1 MSYCCFS
8 SLMKIMKDNIK
19 AYNYENESDFLENYI
34 FVTFNKRFGGISK
47 NFSTVSR
54 WFSGDNPLSKEI
66 GQFYNENK
74 VCLYDDM
81 KVYADNSADFYK
93 AVEEIKELVSDD
105 TVMSL
110 GQKNEL
116 LSFYD
121 NISKERLIKF
131 VAEVLYYAM
140 GQVPQNVNVKSIPT
154 QNIILGC
161 KPHNPCKAFVGRNTE
176 IETLHNMLSENNSV
190 FVEGIGGIGK
200 SELVKKYAYIYKN
213 DYTNIISLKYNGSL
227 KDLIADIEFAD
238 DEKYPDEHRND
249 KYRRHYSFLKK
260 LGDDTLIIIDNF
272 DTTIEQETLIE
283 EFLQNNFKVLLT
295 TRHKF
300 EDYPTLMLDEM
311 DIEALL
317 NLINEF
323 YAVTDD
329 NKAILISIINV
340 VHNHTFLTELCARL
354 LKNGFISPSDLLA
367 SLEENNV
374 NLDNEEKIQVK
385 KDDKS
390 VKTTYTKHIRKL
402 FELFKL
408 TDKQQYILKNI
419 CFVSPL
425 GISTKTFCKW
435 SEEQN
440 GNDISDLM
448 ELGLIHNETGV
459 LSLHSII
466 KDVIIEELKP
476 TIAGC
481 AVLVK
486 NIKYECLHYG
496 TDTAY
501 YRNII
506 DFISNILSRIIDD
519 DTDNYLDLAETA
531 FCYAEKYNELT
542 FMHKVINLLDH
553 YIKNDLTDNARDK
566 AQFYMFRAAY
576 VIKKYENKF
585 SSAVDFTQK
594 AINIAEENN
603 SEDLTAMLGILYS
616 NLGEYL
622 LYESPKTNIPQTIA
636 AYNKAFGLMQQAD
649 TLHSYDGA
657 VLVKRICEV
666 YTLSGMEQQALKQL
680 EYLQTIFK
688 PDTIPQSYEEYI
700 ALCNRNEN
708 PTLLEYTDIVKTI
721 AVIKASEDMNYNKEV
736 KEIRNIYN
744 VICKDNFTEIEQ
756 MLTSLKSLKKQN
768 DKK

>member
-8 SLMKIMKDNIK
+8 SVMQVLLRNIK
-19 AYNYENESDFLENYI
+19 AFNYTSQYDVVENYI
-34 FVTFNKRFGGISK
+34 FPTFKKQFGGICK
-47 NFSTVSR
+47 DNSTVSR
-54 WFSGDNPLSKEI
+54 WVKGEIPLSKEI
-66 GQFYNENK
+66 GQYYSDDK
-74 VCLYDDM
+74 SRLYADM

-300 EDYPTLMLDEM
+300 ADYPTFILDEM
-311 DIEALL
+311 NVDTLL
-317 NLINEF
+317 TLINEF
-323 YAVTDD
+323 YTVTDD
-329 NKAILISIINV
+329 NKAILTSIINA

-354 LKNGFISPSDLLA
+354 LKNGFISPADLLA

-402 FELFKL
+402 FELFRL

-435 SEEQN
+435 IEEQN
-440 GNDISDLM
+440 GNDISDLT
-448 ELGLIHNETGV
+448 ELGLIHNENGV

-466 KDVIIEELKP
+466 KDVVIDEFKP
-476 TIAGC
+476 TIKTC
-481 AVLVK
+481 TVLVK
-486 NIKYECLHYG
+486 NIKYDCLHYG

-501 YRNII
+501 YRNMI
-506 DFISNILSRIIDD
+506 DFISNMLSRIIDD
-519 DTDNYLDLAETA
+519 NTDNYLDLAETA

-553 YIKNDLTDNARDK
+553 YIKNDLTDKARDK

-585 SSAVDFTQK
+585 SSAVDFTKK

-622 LYESPKTNIPQTIA
+622 LYESPKTNIPKTIA
-636 AYNKAFGLMQQAD
+636 AYNKAFGFMQQAD
-649 TLHSYDGA
+649 TLHTYDGA
-657 VLVKRICEV
+657 ILVKRICEV
-666 YTLSGMEQQALKQL
+666 YTLSGMGQQALKQL
-680 EYLQTIFK
+680 EYLQSVFK
-688 PDTIPQSYEEYI
+688 PDTIPQSYDEYI
-700 ALCNRNEN
+700 ALCDRNEN
-708 PTLLEYTDIVKTI
+708 STLLEYADILKTI

-736 KEIRNIYN
+736 KEIRTIYN
-744 VICKDNFTEIEQ
+744 AVYESASEELAQINTFIST
-756 MLTSLKSLKKQN
+756 LTNK
-768 DKK
+768 